1 MSDSDEFAK
10 DFLSHFLA
18 PYGEVKRIKIEPPE
32 PEKVDIFRQEHLEH
46 IEGLKNLDLLLKIA
60 ETPFILRRFSAP
72 LDVDGVQD
80 CLGTITKVLVA
91 LENKSFQKKNNFRE
105 DTIIK
110 MWILTP
116 TVSEDVLSGF
126 GTQNKKDWL
135 PAFHFSP
142 ELFHTCIVA
151 IDQLP
156 PTPENLWLRVLGR
169 DKIQQQAMEELE
181 QLEYDNVLR
190 AATLELL
197 YNLRH
202 NLKDQ
207 EGLDEEDNRLMDRLE
222 TLYKED
228 RDKAVKKG
236 FEIGFEQGI
245 KEERQ
250 KEIKSIILARFG
262 TLDPELERIIEPLS
276 ALPPSEFAPL
286 LLQLSRQQLL
296 LRF

>member
-1 MSDSDEFAK
+1 VDSN
-10 DFLSHFLA
+10 SHSIGG
-18 PYGEVKRIKIEPPE
+18 Y
-32 PEKVDIFRQEHLEH
+32 
-46 IEGLKNLDLLLKIA
+46 
-60 ETPFILRRFSAP
+60 FIGIWHSK
-72 LDVDGVQD
+72 Q
-80 CLGTITKVLVA
+80 
-91 LENKSFQKKNNFRE
+91 
-105 DTIIK
+105 
-110 MWILTP
+110 
-116 TVSEDVLSGF
+116 
-126 GTQNKKDWL
+126 KDWL

-142 ELFHTCIVA
+142 EIFHTCIVA

-156 PTPENLWLRVLGR
+156 QTRENLWLRVLGR

-202 NLKDQ
+202 NLKDK

-228 RDKAVKKG
+228 RDKAIKKG

-250 KEIKSIILARFG
+250 KEIKSIIVARFG